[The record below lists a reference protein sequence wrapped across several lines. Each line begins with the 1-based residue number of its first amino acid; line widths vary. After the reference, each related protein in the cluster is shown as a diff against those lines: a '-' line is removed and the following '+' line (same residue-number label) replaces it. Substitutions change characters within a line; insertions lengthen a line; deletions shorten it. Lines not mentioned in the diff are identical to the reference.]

1 MGGRRGPRPLL
12 HLRGTFGD
20 SRHRL
25 QSALSTLLGD
35 GGEHVQTDVPCAR
48 SRLRGQRGAR
58 IVQPTRAGDARSTG
72 MSPYRPRVTCC
83 TWNSALRRAA
93 AGSQKSKRP
102 LPAEL
107 ERLTYVLPINSDTL
121 AKRTTQA
128 AYVLILVWA

>member
-35 GGEHVQTDVPCAR
+35 GGEHVQTDVPCAQR
-48 SRLRGQRGAR
+48 RLRGQRGAR

-72 MSPYRPRVTCC
+72 MSPYCPRVTRQGDLLHLEQRSPTCRGRV
-83 TWNSALRRAA
+83 TEVEEAF
-93 AGSQKSKRP
+93 AGRVGASYV
-102 LPAEL
+102 
-107 ERLTYVLPINSDTL
+107 RLIY
-121 AKRTTQA
+121 Q
-128 AYVLILVWA
+128 

>member
-48 SRLRGQRGAR
+48 PRLRDQRGAQ

-72 MSPYRPRVTCC
+72 MSPYRPRVTRQGDLLHLEQRSPTCRGRV
-83 TWNSALRRAA
+83 TEVEEAF
-93 AGSQKSKRP
+93 AGRVGASYV
-102 LPAEL
+102 
-107 ERLTYVLPINSDTL
+107 RLIY
-121 AKRTTQA
+121 Q
-128 AYVLILVWA
+128 

>member
-48 SRLRGQRGAR
+48 SRLRDQRGAQ
-58 IVQPTRAGDARSTG
+58 IVQSTRAGDVRSTG
-72 MSPYRPRVTCC
+72 MWPYRPRIIRQGDLLHLGQRSPTCRERVTEVEK
-83 TWNSALRRAA
+83 AFAVRAGA
-93 AGSQKSKRP
+93 FYVSVVYQKR
-102 LPAEL
+102 
-107 ERLTYVLPINSDTL
+107 
-121 AKRTTQA
+121 
-128 AYVLILVWA
+128 